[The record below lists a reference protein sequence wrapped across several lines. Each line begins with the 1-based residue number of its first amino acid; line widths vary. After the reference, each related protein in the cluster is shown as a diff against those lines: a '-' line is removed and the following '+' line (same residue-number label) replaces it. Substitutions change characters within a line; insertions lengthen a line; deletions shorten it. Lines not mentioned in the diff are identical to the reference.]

1 MRQQMMLSLLLA
13 VIGCSVTLA
22 PTPLQ
27 AFQGTE
33 QEQAACRRDV
43 ARFCKQYPPDE
54 LLVLNCLRRERAKI
68 TDPCRHVLESHG
80 Q

>member
-1 MRQQMMLSLLLA
+1 MRQQTLLGFLLA
-13 VIGCSVTLA
+13 VITCSVALA
-22 PTPLQ
+22 PAPSQ
-27 AFQGTE
+27 AFSGSPE
-33 QEQAACRRDV
+33 EQAACRRDV

-68 TDPCRHVLESHG
+68 TAPCLHVLESHG